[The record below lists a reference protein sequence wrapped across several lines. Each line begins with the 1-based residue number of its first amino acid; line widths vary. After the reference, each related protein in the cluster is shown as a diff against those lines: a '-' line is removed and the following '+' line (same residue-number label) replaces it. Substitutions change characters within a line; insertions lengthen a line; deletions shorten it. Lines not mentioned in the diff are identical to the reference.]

1 MLTFL
6 RKVRKSLIN
15 SGSTRKY
22 LLYAIGEILLV
33 MIGILL
39 ALQVNNWNES
49 RKDSIQYKKY
59 LNGLIKDINADI
71 ENLVRNERGNN
82 HYERAAQ
89 NLKHIHQ
96 SDQNFK
102 ELELE
107 PLGARIKSDTL
118 LLLLSIQRAS
128 FMVAPT
134 INKFTIEDIK
144 SSGKTSI
151 IKNEDLKR
159 EIFNY
164 YSRLGWYDEL
174 WQGKLRA
181 KYALDDVKLALLD
194 PTLLN
199 LSNLDSTERVEVL
212 SNYKINPDNIINGI
226 RSQND
231 LLLPLNTMIYTMKRI
246 SSENLGRI
254 KSAKEMLAKLEEEK
268 VRLR

>member
-1 MLTFL
+1 MINFF
-6 RKVRKSLIN
+6 RKIRQKLLSEN
-15 SGSTRKY
+15 KFSKY
-22 LLYAIGEILLV
+22 LIYAIGEISLV

-49 RKDSIQYKKY
+49 RKDSNQYKKY
-59 LNGLIKDINADI
+59 LNGLIQDINADI

-89 NLKHIHQ
+89 NLKHIYQ

-107 PLGARIKSDTL
+107 PLNASIKSDTL

-134 INKFTIEDIK
+134 NNKFTIEDIK

-151 IKNEDLKR
+151 IKNEDLRR

-212 SNYKINPDNIINGI
+212 SDYEINPDNIINGI

-231 LLLPLNTMIYTMKRI
+231 LLLPLNMMIYTMKRI
-246 SSENLGRI
+246 SSENLRRI